1 MNKLKENILAYMRQ
15 EAYKP
20 MTIEELAAAFEITGK
35 KAGPFYGEIDDMERE
50 GHIIKTRKN
59 KYGLPDKMNLIVGKL
74 QGHSKG
80 FGFVISE
87 TAGIEDVYV
96 SAENMNGA
104 MNNDTVVARVS
115 TNVLPGKRIEGEIIR
130 IINRANTQIVGTFE
144 KSNNFGFVVPDD
156 KRIYQDIFIPRE
168 YINGAVHGYKVVAL
182 IDKWPDKRRNPEGK
196 IIEVLGSTATP
207 GVDILSVI
215 RKYNLPEVFPEEVEN
230 YVEAI
235 SEEIPP
241 IEYKKRRDLRNLN
254 IVTIDGEDAKDLDDA
269 VSIEVLGDGNYR
281 LGVHIADVT
290 HYVKEKSPL
299 DKEAYI
305 RATSVYLIDRV
316 IPMLPKK
323 LSNGLCS
330 LNPKVDRLT
339 LSCTM
344 VIDKSGR
351 VLEHDI
357 FESIIKTKERMTYTN
372 VTKILKDND
381 PEMLEKYGYLVPEF
395 KLMEELCSVL
405 NKRRIGRGALDFEFE
420 ESMIILD
427 ETGKPIDIRPRQRE
441 IANRIIEEFMLVC
454 NETIAEH
461 MYWAN
466 MPFVYRIHEE
476 PNEEKL
482 AAFGEFVY
490 NLGYVLKYS
499 KEIHPKILQD
509 LLAQLKGKKEETVV
523 STLMLRSLKQARYD
537 PECSGHFGLAAKYYC
552 HFTSP
557 IRRYPD
563 LAIHRI
569 IKEFLLGKID
579 SKRAEKLRSF
589 VVEASK
595 QSSDMERRATE
606 AERETDDLK
615 KTEYMA
621 DRLGEE
627 FIGIIS
633 SVTSFGIFIEL
644 ENTIEGLVH
653 VSNMI
658 DDYYIYDEKNHT
670 LTGERLR
677 RVYRLGDEVRIKVV
691 KADIETRTIDFAIV
705 PIEGEAL
712 VETKGWVKER
722 TQSSVKPRTRVKAK
736 DKDKENKNDKKIKK
750 DKENNK

>member
-1 MNKLKENILAYMRQ
+1 MNKLKENILEYMRQ

-20 MTIEELAAAFEITGK
+20 MTIEELSTAFEINGK
-35 KAGPFYGEIDDMERE
+35 KAAPFYEEIDEMERE

-87 TAGIEDVYV
+87 VAGTEDVYV

-104 MNNDTVVARVS
+104 MNNDTVVVRVS

-144 KSNNFGFVVPDD
+144 KSSNFGFVIPDD
-156 KRIYQDIFIPRE
+156 KRIYQDIFIPKE
-168 YINGAVHGYKVVAL
+168 SINGAIHGYKVVAL
-182 IDKWPDKRRNPEGK
+182 IEKWPDKRRNPEGK
-196 IIEVLGSTATP
+196 IIEILGSSTTP

-230 YVEAI
+230 YAEGI
-235 SEEIPP
+235 SEEIP
-241 IEYKKRRDLRNLN
+241 EVEFRKRRDLRNLN

-269 VSIEVLGDGNYR
+269 VSIEELGDGKYR

-299 DKEAYI
+299 DKEAFI

-344 VIDKSGR
+344 VIDKSGK

-357 FESIIKTKERMTYTN
+357 FESIIKTKERMTYTD
-372 VTKILKDND
+372 VTKILKDSD
-381 PEMLEKYGYLVPEF
+381 PEVSERYAYLLPEF
-395 KLMEELCSVL
+395 KLMEQLCSIL
-405 NKRRIGRGALDFEFE
+405 NKRRIDRGALDFEFE
-420 ESMIILD
+420 ESMIILN
-427 ETGKPIDIRPRQRE
+427 EAGKPIDIRPRQRE

-482 AAFGEFVY
+482 AAFGEFVH

-499 KEIHPKILQD
+499 KEMDPKVLQD

-579 SKRAEKLRSF
+579 SKRQEKLRAF

-621 DRLGEE
+621 DRIGEE
-627 FIGIIS
+627 YIGIIS

-658 DDYYIYDEKNHT
+658 DDYYIHDEKNHT

-677 RVYRLGDEVRIKVV
+677 KVYRLGDDVKIKVV

-705 PIEGEAL
+705 TIEGESGT
-712 VETKGWVKER
+712 VKKDQNKER
-722 TQSSVKPRTRVKAK
+722 TQRSAKPGSRVKAKAK
-736 DKDKENKNDKKIKK
+736 DKDKDK
-750 DKENNK
+750 DKANK